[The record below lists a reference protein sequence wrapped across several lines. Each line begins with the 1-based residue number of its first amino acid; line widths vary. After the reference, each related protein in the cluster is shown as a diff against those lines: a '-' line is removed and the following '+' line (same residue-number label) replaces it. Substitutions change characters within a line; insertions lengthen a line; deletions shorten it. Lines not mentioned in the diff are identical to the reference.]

1 MFLIILSKEIQKM
14 RKLKYFVIMKAFLKD
29 INRYIL
35 IVIIAEYLV
44 LIQIQMII
52 YKIVFYI
59 GKITYI
65 QTIIKPENNQKE
77 NIEELEILNY
87 IERNLIDYFNSWILT
102 KICINLKTYFII
114 IYDKVNENNYILL
127 REIELNKEFIKKM
140 NKELFKRI

>member
-1 MFLIILSKEIQKM
+1 M

-140 NKELFKRI
+140 NKVEEE